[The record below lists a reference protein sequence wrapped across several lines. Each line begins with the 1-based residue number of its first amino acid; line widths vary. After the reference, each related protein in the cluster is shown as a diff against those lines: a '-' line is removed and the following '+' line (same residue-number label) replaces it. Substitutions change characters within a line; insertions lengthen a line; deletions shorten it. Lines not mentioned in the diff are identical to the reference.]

1 MKQNRGTKERIDHYD
16 KEVVGYGQR
25 DFHQSWNA
33 AKGVLNSLELV
44 N

>member
-33 AKGVLNSLELV
+33 AEDVLTVSKLN
-44 N
+44 